1 MTNVES
7 ITNSFITDVNQ
18 INFNLNFFYCF
29 AVKYNYASVNLHG
42 GRSRSLPWPVKGYPG
57 PG

>member
-29 AVKYNYASVNLHG
+29 AVKYNYVSVNLHG
-42 GRSRSLPWPVKGYPG
+42 GRSRSLP
-57 PG
+57 